1 MVGDQC
7 HYTICHALLERKGLK
22 KHIHSGKWNKNL
34 KIAPPTVRDF
44 SQMFIIRD
52 KEKPLRF
59 SVSCLVLFWG
69 LGKENCKIIQ
79 NTCSQYIQ
87 CPVNKH
93 LRFDLTE
100 SLKSISR
107 LIWFFSILKRNL
119 VMSLE
124 VLTRHF
130 NLFDVQISINM
141 LLISSHSL
149 HLHMY

>member
-7 HYTICHALLERKGLK
+7 HYIICHALLERKGLK

-107 LIWFFSILKRNL
+107 LIWFF
-119 VMSLE
+119 
-124 VLTRHF
+124 F
-130 NLFDVQISINM
+130 NSEKEPRYELGSFNKAFQFVWRANINK
-141 LLISSHSL
+141 
-149 HLHMY
+149 YVAY